1 MSLSNYDNNESN
13 STSHKQEQVITASQM
28 QEILSEQNRKHEESL
43 KYQEEMFRAQ
53 LEQNRQATN
62 NQTQNS
68 SKNNSISIAHKSP
81 NESSS
86 NTSRS
91 RHSQSIIIPEKK
103 WSNSF
108 RENLEKQQSTI
119 KEKLAKRQHSSSQRK
134 IFEYS
139 TDLKQDLSNVVN
151 KRMNS
156 FQRNPYKNGS
166 AVKPKHNIKN
176 DIPQG
181 LSTLALLNKPMDA
194 RGRNASM
201 RTVTKEDSLNSNM
214 TNSNSIISSL
224 VEQKNNTNVLN
235 CTSSTVQNYL
245 EYRHMITKDK
255 LSKLRSDK
263 MKEELSK

>member
-1 MSLSNYDNNESN
+1 MSLSNCDNNESN

-53 LEQNRQATN
+53 LEQKRQVPN
-62 NQTQNS
+62 NQSQKS
-68 SKNNSISIAHKSP
+68 LKNNSNSIVHKSP

-86 NTSRS
+86 NTPRS

-119 KEKLAKRQHSSSQRK
+119 KQKLAQRQHSSSQRK

-139 TDLKQDLSNVVN
+139 ADLKQDLSNVVN

-156 FQRNPYKNGS
+156 FQRNPYRNGS
-166 AVKPKHNIKN
+166 AVKPKHNE
-176 DIPQG
+176 IPQKV
-181 LSTLALLNKPMDA
+181 STLSLLNKPMDV

-201 RTVTKEDSLNSNM
+201 NRTITKEDSLISNV

-224 VEQKNNTNVLN
+224 VEQKNNTTVLN
-235 CTSSTVQNYL
+235 RTSSTVQNYL
-245 EYRHMITKDK
+245 EYRHTITKDK

-263 MKEELSK
+263 MKDELSK